1 MQPWLPSR
9 NRPMQPATPQAR
21 ATPWR
26 PLRLIPR
33 ATAIFALSNTI
44 GLGAIK
50 AIREAGIRIPEDIS
64 LIAYDDNIYMD
75 YLVPPVTRIGQPVE
89 EMGKLAF
96 KLLYES
102 IEHKKR
108 VSTQIELAPN
118 LITRESV
125 QNLIP

>member
-1 MQPWLPSR
+1 
-9 NRPMQPATPQAR
+9 
-21 ATPWR
+21 
-26 PLRLIPR
+26 
-33 ATAIFALSNTI
+33 
-44 GLGAIK
+44 
-50 AIREAGIRIPEDIS
+50 
-64 LIAYDDNIYMD
+64 MD
-75 YLVPPVTRIGQPVE
+75 YLIPPVTRIGQPVE